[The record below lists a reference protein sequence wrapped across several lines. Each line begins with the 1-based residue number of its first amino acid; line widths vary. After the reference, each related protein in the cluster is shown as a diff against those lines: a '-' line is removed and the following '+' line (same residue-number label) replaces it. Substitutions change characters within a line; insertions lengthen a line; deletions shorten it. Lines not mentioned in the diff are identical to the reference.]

1 MSYTFKKSSLGEFNE
16 LDRRSQEIFR
26 QLVEQYLQTG
36 TPVGSRK
43 LARDIPLSLSPA
55 SIRNIMADMEDLGLL
70 YAPHVSAGRV
80 PTEKGLRFFVDAL
93 LEVGDIS
100 EMERK
105 QISGQ
110 MPRDDKNRSVED
122 ILTEATDMLSG
133 LSQCA
138 GLIMT
143 GTKSNRLKHIEFVSL
158 EPERALAI
166 LVNEDGNVENRV
178 IALKPG
184 IPPSA
189 LIEAAN
195 FLNSRLIGKSL
206 EELQREVLEELKTK
220 QTMLDDLTTKVVEA
234 GLASWSGEAENKN
247 LIVRGRSN
255 LLEGEEALEDIER
268 IRTLFDELEEKK
280 NFIDLLEL
288 TESAE
293 GVRIFIGSENKL
305 FSLSG
310 SSFIAAPCV
319 NEEQKIIGALG
330 IIGPTRINYG
340 RIIPMVNYTAQLVSK
355 IIS

>member
-1 MSYTFKKSSLGEFNE
+1 MSFSFQKSSSGEFND
-16 LDRRSQEIFR
+16 LDRRSQEIFS

-36 TPVGSRK
+36 APVGSRK
-43 LARDIPLSLSPA
+43 LAKDIPLSLSPA
-55 SIRNIMADMEDLGLL
+55 SIRNIMADMEELGLL
-70 YAPHVSAGRV
+70 YSPHISAGRV

-100 EMERK
+100 DQERQ
-105 QISGQ
+105 QISRQ
-110 MPRDDKNRSVED
+110 SPTESKDRSVED

-133 LSQCA
+133 LSHCA

-143 GTKSNRLKHIEFVSL
+143 GKRDSRLKHIEFVSL
-158 EPERALAI
+158 DPERALAI
-166 LVNEDGNVENRV
+166 LVNEEGAVENRV
-178 IALKPG
+178 ISLKPG

-206 EELQREVLEELKTK
+206 MELQKNVLDELQSK
-220 QTMLDDLTTKVVEA
+220 QNMLDELTTKVVEA
-234 GLASWSGEAENKN
+234 GLASWSGDAENKN

-255 LLEGEEALEDIER
+255 LLDDKTALEDIER

-280 NFIDLLEL
+280 NFIELLEL

-319 NEEQKIIGALG
+319 NDEQKIIGALG

>member
-1 MSYTFKKSSLGEFNE
+1 MSFTFQKTSAGEFNE

-36 TPVGSRK
+36 APVGSTK

-100 EMERK
+100 EIERK

-110 MPRDDKNRSVED
+110 MPIDDKNRSVED

-133 LSQCA
+133 LSHCA

-184 IPPSA
+184 
-189 LIEAAN
+189 
-195 FLNSRLIGKSL
+195 
-206 EELQREVLEELKTK
+206 ELQKEVLEELKTK
-220 QTMLDDLTTKVVEA
+220 QNLLDDLTTKVVEA
-234 GLASWSGEAENKN
+234 GLASWSGEAESKN

-280 NFIDLLEL
+280 NFIDLLDL
-288 TESAE
+288 TQSAE